1 MEVRAARMCLSAVSA
16 RASIAGRLA
25 DYCEARAKETINAD
39 LADNIGNLLSRST
52 SLVRAASVLCASIAV
67 LSLASAIVGN

>member
-1 MEVRAARMCLSAVSA
+1 MEVRATRMCLFAVSA
-16 RASIAGRLA
+16 SVSIARRLA

-52 SLVRAASVLCASIAV
+52 SLVRDSACCVHRSPLCP
-67 LSLASAIVGN
+67 